1 MRYLKTINEML
12 IEWDDR
18 RNFISEIT
26 SIFIDEV
33 VDNSNIEE
41 LPIGLEEIDGLY
53 YDVSDIFLA
62 LDLERPYLSIL
73 IYSNSIHDFL
83 SIKEEIIKFVYKLKS
98 LGFVVEYHKQASNN
112 EESHHG
118 KDYEVN
124 DLDDLI
130 DIHGEYVAEWHDA
143 DPFEIRVFY

>member
-1 MRYLKTINEML
+1 MKYLKTINEML
-12 IEWDDR
+12 IDR
-18 RNFISEIT
+18 EDRENFISEIT

-33 VDNSNIEE
+33 VDKSIIDE
-41 LPIGLEEIDGLY
+41 LPSQLEEIDGLY

-62 LDLERPYLSIL
+62 ADLDRPYLSVL
-73 IYSNSIHDFL
+73 IYSDTIHDFL
-83 SIKEEIIKFVYKLKS
+83 SIKDEIIKFVYKLES
-98 LGFVVEYHKQASNN
+98 IGFVVEYHKQVSNK
-112 EESHHG
+112 ESHHG

-143 DPFEIRVFY
+143 EPFDIRIYY